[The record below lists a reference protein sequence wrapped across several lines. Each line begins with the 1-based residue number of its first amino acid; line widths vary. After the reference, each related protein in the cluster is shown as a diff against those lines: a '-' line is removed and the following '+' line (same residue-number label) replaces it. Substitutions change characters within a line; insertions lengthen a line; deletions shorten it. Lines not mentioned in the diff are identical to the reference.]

1 MIINVSGQ
9 NMDTGAAFQE
19 RSRELIEHIVEKY
32 FTPAVSANVTLEK
45 TDGGFYVRIRMNLTR
60 RIELEASGFA
70 RDAHA
75 ALEDAGQHAE
85 KRLRRHKRRLKN
97 HRQQAEVPNDI
108 ISAPMSIYA
117 AATQLD
123 LAHGDDN
130 GNVKDAEQEDD
141 SLPIIAELS
150 YEVESLSVEQAVMRL
165 ELSGDNCL
173 LFRNSG
179 HMGLNMVHLR
189 NDGTIGWVDPRGT
202 RDLNE
207 AS

>member
-19 RSRELIEHIVEKY
+19 RSCELIEHIVEKY

-97 HRQQAEVPNDI
+97 HRQQAEIPNDI

-117 AATQLD
+117 TASQLD
-123 LAHGDDN
+123 IANGQDN
-130 GNVKDAEQEDD
+130 DHREDAEQEDD

-165 ELSGDNCL
+165 ELSGDSCL

-189 NDGTIGWVDPRGT
+189 DDGTIGWVDPRGT